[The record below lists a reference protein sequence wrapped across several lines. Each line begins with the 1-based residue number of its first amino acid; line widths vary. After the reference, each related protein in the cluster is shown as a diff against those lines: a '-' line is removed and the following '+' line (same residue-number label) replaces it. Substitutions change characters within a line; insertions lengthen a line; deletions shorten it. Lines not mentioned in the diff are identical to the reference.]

1 MKQIYEWL
9 SELFPDKRHSRTL
22 LLVLLACAFYPFYL
36 LTLYMA
42 DKGFYA
48 YEAFSSIFGLVI
60 PFLLMAF
67 VFGIV
72 LLLFAGLFWGGALAA
87 LSIVLGGARSARAG
101 SEGTPAAESPE
112 PVRAGGLTA
121 EDKKSLKGA
130 AGIVAFN
137 VVMLA
142 AFGFAIYGSDA
153 GEATRFL
160 KGVLIGSL
168 VLGLVL
174 VVIQATPPAAR
185 FTLYAVLFVA
195 GLFVPMFAR
204 EQTTAAVEATLAQFR
219 LGGVL
224 VTVAPN
230 AAAPLDGP
238 GTGLRGRL
246 VLLSS
251 SNLYLE
257 AGCPRRFLI
266 VPRQPSMRLEF
277 AEIRTAGLKEFD
289 CPPAAGRP

>member
-1 MKQIYEWL
+1 MKQIYDWL

-87 LSIVLGGARSARAG
+87 LAIVLGGARSARAG
-101 SEGTPAAESPE
+101 SEGTPAAESTE
-112 PVRAGGLTA
+112 PVHAGGLTA

-185 FTLYAVLFVA
+185 FTLYAVLFAA

-230 AAAPLDGP
+230 AAPLDGP

-277 AEIRTAGLKEFD
+277 AEIRTAALKEFD